1 LASLIEPELKCVPVR
16 RARWDAGRV
25 VAWEGVLVDE
35 TDDGV
40 EARLTEFFA
49 SATGGVRIG
58 PDDDYFALG
67 LVNSLL
73 ALEIVAFV
81 ERVFEVRVE
90 VDDLDL
96 DNFRTIGRIAGFVR
110 GKWGADGARCAP

>member
-1 LASLIEPELKCVPVR
+1 MESIYGSVGALLVR
-16 RARWDAGRV
+16 RDQCQNGRV
-25 VAWEGVLVDE
+25 AAGYGSLVDGSNEDVE
-35 TDDGV
+35 TQL
-40 EARLTEFFA
+40 AEFFEK
-49 SATGGVRIG
+49 ATGGTKVG

-81 ERVFEVRVE
+81 ERTFGIQVE

-110 GKWGADGARCAP
+110 GKWSAGGTACTP

>member
-1 LASLIEPELKCVPVR
+1 MAVEQGLPV
-16 RARWDAGRV
+16 G
-25 VAWEGVLVDE
+25 G
-35 TDDGV
+35 TDDGI
-40 EARLTEFFA
+40 EARLTEFFE
-49 SATGGVRIG
+49 SATGGARIG

-81 ERVFEVRVE
+81 ERVFDVSVE
-90 VDDLDL
+90 VADLDL

-110 GKWGADGARCAP
+110 GKWGSDGAGRIP